1 MSPAGRP
8 LVWLRGEVKSPPFSG
23 EARREAGYVLRLL
36 PKGEH
41 LGMPQSRSMPI
52 VGKRCRELRIDD
64 VDATW
69 RILYRPDA
77 DAVLILEVFEKR
89 STKTP
94 QHVID
99 TCKQRLKRF
108 DALTR

>member
-1 MSPAGRP
+1 
-8 LVWLRGEVKSPPFSG
+8 
-23 EARREAGYVLRLL
+23 
-36 PKGEH
+36 
-41 LGMPQSRSMPI
+41 MPI